1 MKQEKLFKQVELK
14 VREEKLIE
22 KRYDIDKIPD
32 GESTF
37 TTSQETD
44 IWEMIS
50 DGLDL
55 AEILSIIRQCLNYI
69 LKITIHQ
76 T

>member
-1 MKQEKLFKQVELK
+1 MKQENLYKQVELK

-22 KRYDIDKIPD
+22 KRYGIDKIPD
-32 GESTF
+32 GEPTF

-55 AEILSIIRQCLNYI
+55 EEILSNIR
-69 LKITIHQ
+69 KW
-76 T
+76 

>member
-22 KRYDIDKIPD
+22 KRYGIDKIPD
-32 GESTF
+32 GEPIF

-50 DGLDL
+50 DGMELG
-55 AEILSIIRQCLNYI
+55 EILSIIRQW
-69 LKITIHQ
+69 
-76 T
+76 

>member
-22 KRYDIDKIPD
+22 KRYGIDKIPD
-32 GESTF
+32 GELTF

-55 AEILSIIRQCLNYI
+55 EEILSIIRQW
-69 LKITIHQ
+69 
-76 T
+76 

>member
-14 VREEKLIE
+14 VRDEKLIE
-22 KRYDIDKIPD
+22 KRYGIDEIPD
-32 GESTF
+32 GEPTF

-50 DGLDL
+50 DGMELE
-55 AEILSIIRQCLNYI
+55 EILSIIRQW
-69 LKITIHQ
+69 
-76 T
+76 